1 MVVIVD
7 DFLAIVVGLT
17 GAAAVLGAG
26 NRGDDDWW
34 RGRSGGGLLIASRLH
49 NYQL

>member
-1 MVVIVD
+1 MVVIVG

-26 NRGDDDWW
+26 NRGDDDWR
-34 RGRSGGGLLIASRLH
+34 RGRSGGLLEGSRLH